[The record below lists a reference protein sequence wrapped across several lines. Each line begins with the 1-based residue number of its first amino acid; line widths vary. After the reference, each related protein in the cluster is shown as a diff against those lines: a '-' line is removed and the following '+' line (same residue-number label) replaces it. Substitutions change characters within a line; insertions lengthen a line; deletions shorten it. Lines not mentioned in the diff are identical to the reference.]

1 MSDCCI
7 RNQRKEA
14 VATVVSEQRG
24 QQDSRCK
31 ACGTEGRPVL
41 RQTVLHHV
49 KHEHLSRVNGE
60 AFRFCAE
67 PNCDVVYYDDQQ
79 THFTVAELR
88 ELVSAKTHG
97 DNRPICYCFDF
108 IEGDARKEIEYTGR
122 TMIPLQISNLIKS
135 GMCACEVR
143 NPAGICCL
151 GEVNRTVTRLI
162 EKKE

>member
-14 VATVVSEQRG
+14 VVTVVSEQRG
-24 QQDSRCK
+24 QHDSRCK
-31 ACGTEGRPVL
+31 ACGTEGRSVQ

-49 KHEHLSRVNGE
+49 KHEQLSRVNVE
-60 AFRFCAE
+60 SYRFCAQ
-67 PNCDVVYYDDQQ
+67 PNCDVVYYGDKQ
-79 THFTVAELR
+79 TRFTVAELR
-88 ELVSAKTHG
+88 ELVSAKTDG
-97 DNRPICYCFDF
+97 DKRPICYCFDF
-108 IEGDARKEIEYTGR
+108 IEGDARKEIEHTGR

-135 GMCACEVR
+135 GMCACGVR

-151 GEVNRTVTRLI
+151 GEVNRTVTQLL